1 MAAVTSIASSPA
13 LPLLSMR
20 RPAHARPALPTLA
33 RPRRSAG
40 KTRLDPATLVENLD
54 LMYRV
59 ALAMCGSPH
68 DAQDI
73 VQDACVRLLARTRQ
87 LEHGRER
94 AYLVVAVRH
103 AWFDRLRARSSRPQP
118 ANLDDHAAVLA
129 SPRPGPDRLLDAKGV
144 YGAIAQLPEP
154 LRLAVA
160 AVDVAGLSYADAA
173 ELLGV
178 PIGTV
183 MSRLHRGRSRVA
195 AALAPC

>member
-1 MAAVTSIASSPA
+1 MASVTSIASSPA

-20 RPAHARPALPTLA
+20 RPAHARPTRPALA
-33 RPRRSAG
+33 RPSRSDG
-40 KTRLDPATLVENLD
+40 KTRLDPATVTEHLD

-73 VQDACVRLLARTRQ
+73 VQDACVRLLSRPRRV
-87 LEHGRER
+87 EHGRER
-94 AYLVVAVRH
+94 AYLVTAVRH

-118 ANLDDHAAVLA
+118 AKLDDHADVLA
-129 SPRPGPDRLLDAKGV
+129 SPRPGPAEVVDAKGV
-144 YGAIAQLPEP
+144 FAAIAELAEP
-154 LRLAVA
+154 HRLAVA

-173 ELLGV
+173 EMLGV
-178 PIGTV
+178 PIGTI

-195 AALAPC
+195 ATLAPR

>member
-1 MAAVTSIASSPA
+1 MATVTSIASSPA
-13 LPLLSMR
+13 VPLLSMR
-20 RPAHARPALPTLA
+20 RPAHARPTRPSLA
-33 RPRRSAG
+33 RPSRSDG
-40 KTRLDPATLVENLD
+40 TTRLDPATVTENLD

-59 ALAMCGSPH
+59 ALAMCGSSH

-73 VQDACVRLLARTRQ
+73 VQDACVRLLARPRH

-118 ANLDDHAAVLA
+118 AKLDDHSEVLA
-129 SPRPGPDRLLDAKGV
+129 SPRPGPDEVVDAKSV
-144 YGAIAQLPEP
+144 FAAIAELAEP
-154 LRLAVA
+154 HRLAVA

-173 ELLGV
+173 EMLGV
-178 PIGTV
+178 PIGTI

>member
-1 MAAVTSIASSPA
+1 MASVTSIASSPA
-13 LPLLSMR
+13 LPLFSMR
-20 RPAHARPALPTLA
+20 RPAHARPARPSIA
-33 RPRRSAG
+33 RPSRSAG
-40 KTRLDPATLVENLD
+40 KTRLEPAIVVENLD

-73 VQDACVRLLARTRQ
+73 VQDACVRLLARPRH

-103 AWFDRLRARSSRPQP
+103 AWFDRLRARSTRPQ
-118 ANLDDHAAVLA
+118 AAALDEHAEGLA
-129 SPRPGPDRLLDAKGV
+129 SPNPGPEQIVDTKGV
-144 YGAIAQLPEP
+144 FAAIAQLAEP
-154 LRLAVA
+154 HRLAVA

-173 ELLGV
+173 EMLGV

-195 AALAPC
+195 AALAPR